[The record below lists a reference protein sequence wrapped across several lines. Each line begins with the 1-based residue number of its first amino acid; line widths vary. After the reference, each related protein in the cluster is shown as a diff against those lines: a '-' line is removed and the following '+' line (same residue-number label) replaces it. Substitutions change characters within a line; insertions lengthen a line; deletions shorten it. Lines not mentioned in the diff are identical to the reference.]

1 MEKQNENMSSTQ
13 GSDVTKLTNMF
24 SNYQRRQ
31 KEAIKNGS
39 TNKNLLAKYF
49 VPRNNK
55 EIFRILPPKKNKQI
69 IEEAYFHVVPT
80 NGKDGKVKRGTVI
93 YCPAHN
99 DPKVPKLDNNGN
111 VINDPITGKPIMI
124 PAPCPLCAKHKKMIS
139 LQDNSIKYVKKE
151 NMTPEQELIRQKNSK
166 IFADAN
172 VWDAKRFYIVRGID
186 KGVEKDGV
194 KFWRFKHNFKN
205 QGTLDKLLPILQEYY
220 ENFQLDPTSAE
231 EGTDLSITMTDTLL
245 NGRTYKTI
253 SAITYKGKSTLH
265 SDPLIKRQWLDD
277 DITWR
282 EVFFP
287 KKVGNVVTPY
297 EYLELV
303 AAGNSPY
310 WDDSDAN
317 NKHWVFPG
325 RPDLE
330 EKANTRTR
338 NLEADDNDNFE
349 YASDITD
356 NYGNNISI
364 SNVTANNVGKYE
376 DDALDL
382 GKTVLDTTP
391 ETKKTTPTTTS
402 YNEAAEEEEEDNSDL
417 SEEDYNDLPF

>member
-31 KEAIKNGS
+31 KEALKSATNG
-39 TNKNLLAKYF
+39 KNLLPKYF

-55 EIFRILPPKKNKQI
+55 EIFRILPPKDNKQI

-111 VINDPITGKPIMI
+111 IVNDPITGKPIMV
-124 PAPCPLCAKHKKMIS
+124 PAPCPLCAKHKKMMS

-151 NMTPEQELIRQKNSK
+151 NMTPEQEEIRQKNSK

-220 ENFQLDPTSAE
+220 ENLQLNPTSAE
-231 EGTDLSITMTDTLL
+231 EGTDLSITMTDTIL

-253 SAITYKGKSTLH
+253 SAITYKGKSVLH

-277 DITWR
+277 PITWR
-282 EVFFP
+282 DVFLP
-287 KKVGNVVTPY
+287 KKVSNIVTPY
-297 EYLELV
+297 EYLQLV
-303 AAGNSPY
+303 ATGNSPY
-310 WDDSDAN
+310 WDDTDAN

-338 NLEADDNDNFE
+338 NLDADEDNNFE
-349 YASDITD
+349 YASDVTD
-356 NYGNNISI
+356 NDGNKISI
-364 SNVTANNVGKYE
+364 SNVNSNNVGTYQ
-376 DDALDL
+376 DDALDM
-382 GKTVLDTTP
+382 GKSVLEAPTQT
-391 ETKKTTPTTTS
+391 KTTIPSTPVK
-402 YNEAAEEEEEDNSDL
+402 EVVEEEGETPDT